1 MSRYLNDPADA
12 WDSETTNILKRAL
25 DEAVRCA
32 LADGIKTDKNGEA
45 VRDALAKQIVSM
57 AKRGER
63 DEKRLVEGALEHLR
77 Q

>member
-1 MSRYLNDPADA
+1 MSRYLDDPGEA
-12 WDSETTNILKRAL
+12 WDFETTNILKRAL
-25 DEAVRCA
+25 DEAVRRA
-32 LADGIKTDKNGEA
+32 LADGIETDKNGEP
-45 VRDALAKQIVSM
+45 VRDALAKQIVSI

>member
-12 WDSETTNILKRAL
+12 WDSETTNMLKCAL
-25 DEAVRCA
+25 DEAERRA
-32 LADGIKTDKNGEA
+32 AADGIKTDKYGEP

-63 DEKRLVEGALEHLR
+63 DEQRLVEGALEHLR